1 MIPVRGFEGKTVAVF
16 GLGRTGL
23 TAARAL
29 IAGGAKV
36 ALWDEKPASREAAV
50 AEGLNVVDLQAA
62 DWSQFAALMLSP
74 GVPLTHPK
82 PHWTVTKA
90 KAAGVEVLGDIE
102 LFARTVN
109 AAPEHKKP
117 RIVAITG
124 TNGKST
130 TTALIGHLC
139 RRAGRDTRV
148 GGNIG
153 EGVLGLEDM
162 HGGAVYVLELSSYQL
177 DLTSSLRPDAVVLL
191 NISPDHLDRHGGM
204 DGYIAAKRRIFLNQG
219 KGDTAIIGVDDP
231 WCQQICTEIT
241 AANRRTI
248 WPISAGKAMGRG
260 VYALQ
265 GVLYDATGERVTEM
279 VDLLRARSLP
289 GRHNWQ
295 NAAAAYAAARALGIP
310 SHQAVDGLMTFP
322 GLAHRM
328 ETVGRI
334 GKVALRQRQQGHQRR
349 RRPPGDV
356 QLSEDLLDRRRR
368 GQGRRDRRPGRP
380 VPARRRRLSDR
391 PGGRGLRQDPGG
403 QGPGAPV
410 RRHRDGGGRR
420 LCRRRRVG
428 RGSHRPAV
436 ARLRLVRPVRR
447 LRAAGRGVPRG
458 GHGAG
463 QGAGGEKS
471 VDLTG
476 DDLPPTHR
484 FAIVSPRRG
493 KSVPPTP

>member
-36 ALWDEKPASREAAV
+36 ALWDEKIASREAAA
-50 AEGLNVVDLQAA
+50 AEGFPVVDLEAA
-62 DWSQFAALMLSP
+62 DWRQFDALMLSP

-82 PHWTVTKA
+82 PHWTVQKA
-90 KAAGVEVLGDIE
+90 KAAGVEILGDIE
-102 LFARTVN
+102 LFARTVA
-109 AAPEHKKP
+109 AAPVHKRPK
-117 RIVAITG
+117 IIAITG

-139 RRAGRDTRV
+139 ASAGRDTRI

-153 EGVLGLEDM
+153 QGVLGLEDM

-177 DLTSSLRPDAVVLL
+177 DLTSSLHPDAVVLL

-265 GVLYDATGERVTEM
+265 GVLYDATGERVVE
-279 VDLLRARSLP
+279 VADLLRARSLP

-295 NAAAAYAAARALGIP
+295 NAAAAYAAARAIGIP
-310 SHQAVDGLMTFP
+310 MQDAVDGLMTFP

-328 ETVGRI
+328 ETVGKI
-334 GKVALRQRQQGHQRR
+334 GKVRFVNDSKATNADAARQAMSSYPKFYWIAGGVAKAGGIDDLKDLFPRVAKAYLIGEAAEPFSWTLAGKAEVAMSGTLERAVQQAYA
-349 RRPPGDV
+349 DAAASDEEAIV
-356 QLSEDLLDRRRR
+356 LLSPACASFDQFSDFEAR
-368 GQGRRDRRPGRP
+368 GEAFRAAVNGL
-380 VPARRRRLSDR
+380 VA
-391 PGGRGLRQDPGG
+391 GGK
-403 QGPGAPV
+403 A
-410 RRHRDGGGRR
+410 
-420 LCRRRRVG
+420 
-428 RGSHRPAV
+428 AV
-436 ARLRLVRPVRR
+436 A
-447 LRAAGRGVPRG
+447 
-458 GHGAG
+458 
-463 QGAGGEKS
+463 
-471 VDLTG
+471 
-476 DDLPPTHR
+476 
-484 FAIVSPRRG
+484 
-493 KSVPPTP
+493 